1 MKNIYKIISLV
12 LLSVL
17 VLGIF
22 ACQNK
27 NETSNTNSAPT
38 TASPATTPSMEIATQ
53 RAKSPTEAYKFLYEA
68 VKAKNTEAIKSMM
81 TKATVGFAEGQAQM
95 QKVDVAKV
103 FANGFT
109 ATTFSDTLPEIRD
122 ERIKDNMAALEVR
135 NVKENKWEDLP
146 FMLEDGGWKLAIGE
160 TFAGSYKSPGAGMSF
175 KEREAAN
182 TANGNN
188 MIQINPN
195 NANIPITK
203 VPQPPTSGK

>member
-17 VLGIF
+17 VLGVF

-81 TKATVGFAEGQAQM
+81 TKATIGFAEGQAQM

-122 ERIKDNMAALEVR
+122 ERIKDNMAALEVK

-146 FMLEDGGWKLAIGE
+146 FILEDGGWKLAVGE
-160 TFAGSYKSPGAGMSF
+160 TFAGSYKSPGAGQAYR
-175 KEREAAN
+175 EREAAN
-182 TANGNN
+182 TATGNN
-188 MIQINPN
+188 MIKI
-195 NANIPITK
+195 
-203 VPQPPTSGK
+203 